1 MRCRLDL
8 VDSHAA
14 DHLSVGRLD
23 AHNGLGIEIQ
33 RSTPLTAIQC
43 QNIQAELTARLSEPR
58 LKTWDH
64 RSGSAPTSP
73 EAAFERSCGF
83 MTPAREGAQALD
95 GKPIFRSASV
105 LLIDQPLRAVLSGN
119 SLGTTMLVGQVEM
132 WRGIKP
138 GVDWSLLDRPAG
150 KQ

>member
-1 MRCRLDL
+1 
-8 VDSHAA
+8 
-14 DHLSVGRLD
+14 
-23 AHNGLGIEIQ
+23 
-33 RSTPLTAIQC
+33 
-43 QNIQAELTARLSEPR
+43 
-58 LKTWDH
+58 
-64 RSGSAPTSP
+64 
-73 EAAFERSCGF
+73 